1 MRILSLIFSCLLP
14 LCLLGQV
21 ELEGI
26 INTYTIVVDIDY
38 CDNSIIVTNSDGF
51 EVDDQ
56 VLLIQMSGAT
66 INSSN
71 NAAYGDIENLGSTGR
86 YEKARIAA
94 INGPLITLES
104 ALVFTY
110 DLNARVQLVSFPQLE
125 NATVTSDISP
135 LPWDGQLGGVLALEV
150 NNTLTLNA
158 NIDASNTGFAGGTPD
173 IIPANDCNA
182 FTVANDFFYPFNNWR
197 GARKGNGVA
206 PIMVGMESGRGPQA
220 NGGGGANDHN
230 SGGGGGANVTAGGNG
245 GENDEPGFFGCDG
258 RFPGLGGKAL
268 PTEPTRLFMGGG
280 GGAGHE
286 NNDVSVDGGRGGGI
300 IIIIA
305 NTLVSNNASIRSNGA
320 SPSTI
325 SGDGGSGAG
334 AGGTIVLSTANGSG
348 TLSVEATGGMGGT
361 VNNSST
367 QRCFGPG
374 GGGSGGRIIS
384 AVSPGITT
392 TFSVNGGAPG
402 MTINS
407 SSNSCPDSNN
417 NATAGEDGIQ
427 EAFDSIPEGNVANS
441 APEIIN
447 IPMVEIGCPGQMLEI
462 EAEVIGSPLTFQWQ
476 VNSSGTFTDLPELT
490 PYSGTQSNT
499 LIIDPV
505 SMDLQDN
512 DYRLVVS
519 SPCFETIASDAI
531 TLNLS
536 ENPIANFNFD
546 INPDLSVSFMNNST
560 NATSYI
566 WDFGD
571 TNSSMEITPT
581 HSYENPGNYTVTLSA
596 INECDTATFSVNLEI
611 EGAPSA
617 DFTFTPNTG
626 CAPTPVVFT
635 SAATGANNYNW
646 TFEGGTPAFSMM
658 ENPVITYNTAGTYMV
673 KLVVSNASGS
683 DSLVLMNAITID
695 DVPDPSFEP
704 FSNGLELFLM
714 NTSSNADSYSWE
726 FGDTATS
733 EDFEPTHTY
742 EQAGPYSVTL
752 NATNECGS
760 NSITETVL
768 IGDIPNALFSA
779 SSTTACL
786 PFPIQFTN
794 ESQGNYESIVWF
806 FPGGTP
812 ATSMEDNP
820 VVTYDAV
827 GQYDVSLTITGVLGN
842 SMATELDYITIV
854 SVPEPAFSFELVD
867 ESTVQFS
874 NASTDADSYFWNF
887 GDGGTSTEEN
897 PMHSYSASGV
907 YTVILNASNSSCAKA
922 ITMDVQIMLTST
934 ESLDTENT
942 FRLFPNPSD
951 GMVYITFDD
960 LIIGDQ
966 FPLKVSNIQGQI
978 LYQNRLNNGGAID
991 LQFLPAGI
999 YFVEVQMEEKRWLQK
1014 LVISK

>member
-1 MRILSLIFSCLLP
+1 MRILSLIFSCFLP
-14 LCLLGQV
+14 LCLFAQTELG
-21 ELEGI
+21 GI
-26 INTYTIVVDIDY
+26 INNYTIIVDIDY
-38 CDNSIIVTNSDGF
+38 CDNSIIVTNADDF
-51 EVDDQ
+51 AVDDQ

-71 NAAYGDIENLGSTGR
+71 SANYGDVENLGSTGR
-86 YEKARIAA
+86 YEKARIAD

-104 ALVFTY
+104 ALIFTY
-110 DLNARVQLVSFPQLE
+110 DLNARIQLVSFPQLE

-150 NNTLTLNA
+150 SNTLTLNA

-173 IIPANDCNA
+173 IIPSNDCNT
-182 FTVANDFFYPFNNWR
+182 FTVADDFFYPFNNWR

-230 SGGGGGANVTAGGNG
+230 SGGGGGANVTEGGNG
-245 GENDEPGFFGCDG
+245 GENNEPGFFGCDG

-268 PTEPTRLFMGGG
+268 PVESNRLFMGGG

-286 NNDVSVDGGRGGGI
+286 NNNVAVDGGRGGGI
-300 IIIIA
+300 IILLT
-305 NTLVSNNASIRSNGA
+305 NTLIINDGFIRSNGA
-320 SPSTI
+320 SPASI
-325 SGDGGSGAG
+325 SGDGGSGGG
-334 AGGTIVLSTANGSG
+334 AGGTIIIVAENGAGTLNIEANGG
-348 TLSVEATGGMGGT
+348 TGGN
-361 VNNSST
+361 VNNSTT

-384 AVSPGITT
+384 LISPDITSSIIT
-392 TFSVNGGAPG
+392 IGGPAG
-402 MTINS
+402 MTFNS
-407 SSNSCPDSNN
+407 GSNSCPDSNN
-417 NATAGEDGIQ
+417 NATDGEDGIQ
-427 EAFDSIPEGNVANS
+427 DVFDSIPQGNVANS
-441 APEIIN
+441 APEITA
-447 IPMVEIGCPGQMLEI
+447 IPGVQVSCPGQTLEI
-462 EAEVIGSPLTFQWQ
+462 AAEVLGSPLAFQWQ
-476 VNSSGTFTDLPELT
+476 VNSSGTFSDLPELT

-499 LIIDPV
+499 LIINPI
-505 SMDLQDN
+505 SMDMQDN
-512 DYRLVVS
+512 EYRLVIS
-519 SPCFETIASDAI
+519 SPCFETIESAPVSL
-531 TLNLS
+531 TLL
-536 ENPIANFNFD
+536 ETPLANFNFT
-546 INPDLSVSFMNNST
+546 INPDLSISFMNNSS
-560 NATSYI
+560 NATDYI

-571 TNSSMEITPT
+571 MNSSTAFEPT
-581 HSYENPGNYTVTLSA
+581 HNYDTPGSYTVTLSA
-596 INECDTATFSVNLEI
+596 INDCDTTTFSIDLEI

-617 DFTFTPNTG
+617 DFTFTPGSG
-626 CAPTPVVFT
+626 CAPVSVEFT
-635 SAATGANNYNW
+635 STATAANTYNW
-646 TFEGGTPAFSMM
+646 TFEGGTPSFSMM
-658 ENPVITYNTAGTYMV
+658 ENPIINYNSAGTYMV
-673 KLVVSNASGS
+673 KLVVSNASGV
-683 DSLVLMNAITID
+683 DSLVIMDAVTID
-695 DVPDPSFEP
+695 DVPAPSFEP
-704 FSNGLELFLM
+704 FSNGLEIFLM
-714 NTSSNADSYSWE
+714 NTSSNANTYSWD

-733 EDFEPTHTY
+733 EDFEPSHTY

-760 NSITETVL
+760 NSVTETVL

-827 GQYDVSLTITGVLGN
+827 GQYDVSLTITSVLGN
-842 SMATELDYITIV
+842 SMATELEYITIV
-854 SVPEPAFSFELVD
+854 SVPEPAFSFEFVD

-922 ITMDVQIMLTST
+922 ITMDIQIMLTST
-934 ESLDTENT
+934 ESIDTENT

-951 GMVYITFDD
+951 GLVYITFDD
-960 LIIGDQ
+960 LMIGDQ
-966 FPLKVSNIQGQI
+966 LPLRVSNIQGQM
-978 LYQNRLNNGGAID
+978 LYQDQLNNGGAID

-999 YFVEVQMEEKRWLQK
+999 YFVEVQIERKRWLQK